1 MWIYDPA
8 YDPHGPPVYNSDG
21 SKKRLPEISGFALAR
36 DMRQW
41 INQNGQS
48 LTKVYAGG
56 GNNQGGFC
64 REMSCR
70 WIADEML
77 REMDE
82 DEARLIPIV
91 QDADWVEIH
100 A

>member
-1 MWIYDPA
+1 
-8 YDPHGPPVYNSDG
+8 
-21 SKKRLPEISGFALAR
+21 
-36 DMRQW
+36 
-41 INQNGQS
+41 
-48 LTKVYAGG
+48 
-56 GNNQGGFC
+56 
-64 REMSCR
+64 MSCR